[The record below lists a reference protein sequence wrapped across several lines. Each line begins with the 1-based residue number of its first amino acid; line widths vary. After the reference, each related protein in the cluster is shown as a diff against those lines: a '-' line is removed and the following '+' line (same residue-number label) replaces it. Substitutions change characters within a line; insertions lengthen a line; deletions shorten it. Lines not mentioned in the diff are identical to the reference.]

1 MCAPAVFAIGSL
13 VVGLA
18 SSALQYVGAQQQANQ
33 QASYQNQMIT
43 LEQQR
48 AQQEQAQLALKN
60 QQEQEALRLRQSQ
73 EKEAASRE
81 LNKVSMEAR
90 AASSRATVA
99 AGEAGIGG
107 IAVDSLL
114 GEINRQELGYF
125 EASTRQG
132 QMRDVYYDQTTKNMN
147 KGLQMNLDTSRL
159 SSQMNVA
166 QINRP
171 IQRPSFAG
179 FAIQSLGNVLSAGQ
193 TYYQGRYYQ
202 GGAGT
207 GGLQDNTTPGGIGW
221 LFNI

>member
-18 SSALQYVGAQQQANQ
+18 TSALQYVGGQQAANQ
-33 QASYQNQMIT
+33 QAAYQNQMT
-43 LEQQR
+43 VLEQQR

-60 QQEQEALRLRQSQ
+60 QQEQEALRLRQAQ
-73 EKEAASRE
+73 EKEAAARE

-90 AASSRATVA
+90 AASSRAVVA

-132 QMRDVYYDQTTKNMN
+132 QMRDTYYTQTLGNMN
-147 KGLQMNLDTSRL
+147 KALEMNLDTSRL
-159 SSQMNVA
+159 ASQMNIA

-171 IQRPSFAG
+171 IQRPSFAS
-179 FAIQSLGNVLSAGQ
+179 FAINAGSAVLGAGQ
-193 TYYQGRYYQ
+193 SYYQNKYYSS
-202 GGAGT
+202 GGAG
-207 GGLQDNTTPGGIGW
+207 GNDTTFPSFFDW
-221 LFNI
+221 LKGV

>member
-18 SSALQYVGAQQQANQ
+18 SSALQYVGAQQAANQ
-33 QASYQNQMIT
+33 QANYQSQMMS

-48 AQQEQAQLALKN
+48 AQQEQAQLVLKN

-73 EKEAASRE
+73 EKESAARE

-132 QMRDVYYDQTTKNMN
+132 QMRDTYYTQTLGNMN
-147 KGLQMNLDTSRL
+147 KALEMNLDTSRL
-159 SSQMNVA
+159 SSQMNIN

-171 IQRPSFAG
+171 IQRPSFAA
-179 FAIQSLGNVLSAGQ
+179 FAINAGSAVLGAGQ
-193 TYYQGRYYQ
+193 NYYQNKYYF
-202 GGAGT
+202 GGGGQ
-207 GGLQDNTTPGGIGW
+207 GGLQDV
-221 LFNI
+221 LFGSGV

>member
-18 SSALQYVGAQQQANQ
+18 SSALQYIGGQQQANQ
-33 QASYQNQMIT
+33 QAAYQQQMMT

-48 AQQEQAQLALKN
+48 AQQEQEQLRLKN
-60 QQEQEALRLRQSQ
+60 QQEQDALRLRQAQ
-73 EKEAASRE
+73 ERESAARE

-90 AASSRATVA
+90 AASSRAVVA

-114 GEINRQELGYF
+114 GEISRQELGYF

-132 QMRDVYYDQTTKNMN
+132 QMRDTYYGQTLGNMN
-147 KGLQMNLDTSRL
+147 KALEMNLDTSRL
-159 SSQMNVA
+159 ASQMNIN

-171 IQRPSFAG
+171 IQRPSFAS
-179 FAIQSLGNVLSAGQ
+179 FMINNTSAVLGAGQ
-193 TYYQGRYYQ
+193 NYFQNKYYY
-202 GGAGT
+202 GGGSNS
-207 GGLQDNTTPGGIGW
+207 GGVQDN
-221 LFNI
+221 LFTF

>member
-1 MCAPAVFAIGSL
+1 MCAPAVFAIASL

-18 SSALQYVGAQQQANQ
+18 GSAVQYIGGMQQANQ
-33 QASYQNQMIT
+33 QAAYQNQMIT

-48 AQQEQAQLALKN
+48 AQQEQQQLLLRN
-60 QQEQEALRLRQSQ
+60 QQEQEALRLRQAQ
-73 EKEAASRE
+73 EKEAAARE

-90 AASSRATVA
+90 AASSRAVVA

-132 QMRDVYYDQTTKNMN
+132 QMRDTYYEQTTKNMT
-147 KGLQMNLDTSRL
+147 KGLEMNLDTSRL
-159 SSQMNVA
+159 ASQMNVA

-171 IQRPSFAG
+171 IQRPSFAA
-179 FAIQSLGNVLSAGQ
+179 FAIEAL
-193 TYYQGRYYQ
+193 
-202 GGAGT
+202 GT
-207 GGLQDNTTPGGIGW
+207 GFGVAQNYMFPQGVQRYFGDR
-221 LFNI
+221 